1 MTRRNVGWELYR
13 SFLAVLQEGS
23 LSGAARS
30 LGITQPTAGRHVAAL
45 EAQLGLAL
53 FTRSQTGLLPTDAAL
68 ALRGHAEAMH
78 STAAALERAA
88 DSHGEGVQGTVRIS
102 ASEVV
107 GVEVLPPLLAR
118 LRRLHPL
125 LTVELVLSNRVQDL
139 LQREADI
146 AVRMD
151 AAEAGRAGRAACR
164 RHGDRPLCPPRLP
177 RRARHPAHPADLQD
191 HALVGF
197 DADTP
202 YLRRARQSFPTW
214 NRDAFALRCDSDL
227 GQLALVRAG
236 CGIGVCQVAVAA
248 RDRSLVR
255 VLPRQVQITLDTWV
269 VMHRDLRGSPRC
281 RATFD
286 ALVKGLASARGSAS
300 TPP

>member
-1 MTRRNVGWELYR
+1 VRM
-13 SFLAVLQEGS
+13 
-23 LSGAARS
+23 
-30 LGITQPTAGRHVAAL
+30 TQPKQDVLVARRVGGMAI
-45 EAQLGLAL
+45 GLFA
-53 FTRSQTGLLPTDAAL
+53 RRDYL
-68 ALRGHAEAMH
+68 AERG
-78 STAAALERAA
+78 T
-88 DSHGEGVQGTVRIS
+88 
-102 ASEVV
+102 
-107 GVEVLPPLLAR
+107 
-118 LRRLHPL
+118 
-125 LTVELVLSNRVQDL
+125 
-139 LQREADI
+139 
-146 AVRMD
+146 
-151 AAEAGRAGRAACR
+151 
-164 RHGDRPLCPPRLP
+164 PRT
-177 RRARHPAHPADLQD
+177 PADLQD

-202 YLRRARQSFPTW
+202 YLRRARQTFPIW
-214 NRDAFALRCDSDL
+214 SRDAFALRCDSDL